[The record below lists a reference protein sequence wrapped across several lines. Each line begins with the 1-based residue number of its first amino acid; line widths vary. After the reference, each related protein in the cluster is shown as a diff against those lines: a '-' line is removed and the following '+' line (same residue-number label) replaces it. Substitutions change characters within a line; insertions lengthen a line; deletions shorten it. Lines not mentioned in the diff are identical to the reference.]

1 MRCLVT
7 GASGFIGRHLVP
19 KLLSRGHELTVL
31 LRDPSKLAQDERAG
45 AIRVVP
51 GDFTSLGGLQDEL
64 ALNPVDVTIHLAW
77 EGVMGEDRNRTQ
89 QITGNVRGTLALW
102 ETASQAGCQAWIGLG
117 SQAEYGPTFGSISE
131 ECPTKPVTAYGAAK
145 LATGILTRR
154 LCQLNA
160 MRFVW
165 LRLFSGYGPGDDPR
179 HMIPALI
186 TALFNGQEPAVTACE
201 QLWDYLYIADIVDA
215 IIACVERDIEGT
227 FNLGGGSAVPL
238 RWVVESVR
246 DCIDREL
253 PIGFGAVPY
262 RPDQVMHLE
271 SDITR
276 LASAVGWRPQID
288 LQEGLRQTVDY
299 YRRKELKR

>member
-31 LRDPSKLAQDERAG
+31 VRGPSKLAEAERV
-45 AIRVVP
+45 RVVK
-51 GDFTSLGGLQDEL
+51 GDFTNLLGLQEAL
-64 ALNPVDVTIHLAW
+64 ALNAVDMTIHLAW
-77 EGVMGEDRNRTQ
+77 EGVTGEDRNRTQ

-102 ETASQAGCQAWIGLG
+102 ETVSEAGCKAWMGLG
-117 SQAEYGPTFGSISE
+117 SQAEYGTTMGPVSE
-131 ECPTKPVTAYGAAK
+131 ECPTMPVTAYGAAK
-145 LATGILTRR
+145 LATSILTRQ
-154 LCQLNA
+154 LCQLSA

-179 HMIPALI
+179 HMIPVLIAAL
-186 TALFNGQEPAVTACE
+186 LNGQKPAVTPCE
-201 QLWDYLYIADIVDA
+201 QLWDYLYIDDIVEA
-215 IIACVERDIEGT
+215 MVACIERDIEGT
-227 FNLGGGSAVPL
+227 FNLGGGCTVPL
-238 RWVVESVR
+238 RWVVESIR

-253 PIGFGAVPY
+253 PVGFGAVPY

-271 SDITR
+271 ADITR
-276 LASAVGWRPQID
+276 LASAVGWRPRTE

-299 YRRKELKR
+299 YRTRN